1 MKWCCLSSSETNIIA
16 GRSTNKFLRG
26 KSCNRCRC
34 GNLLLVTAMY
44 GLHLKRFIDDMNIPS
59 TNLLQRRENWAI
71 VEDMSEVPRNLQY
84 IVTKYDSYLE
94 ETLNG
99 KMVKLRNFG

>member
-1 MKWCCLSSSETNIIA
+1 M
-16 GRSTNKFLRG
+16 
-26 KSCNRCRC
+26 
-34 GNLLLVTAMY
+34 LVTAMY